1 MIHDKDIFVSDVTV
15 NGKGKQNVGEI
26 KLMKNHDMYF
36 RYEVVYIISNLHIFL
51 NRFVDN
57 YLSLSLSLSLS
68 FSLSL
73 SLWQGLWPSCK
84 WNEESGCRLA
94 CLRDGKTGLKG
105 TGLKGKRVDVQCE
118 LRYRVIS
125 RWWTN
130 CEIGKQRTKEI
141 AGVMQ
146 TS

>member
-57 YLSLSLSLSLS
+57 YLSLSLSP
-68 FSLSL
+68 SLSL
-73 SLWQGLWPSCK
+73 TVARSVTQLQMK
-84 WNEESGCRLA
+84 R
-94 CLRDGKTGLKG
+94 
-105 TGLKGKRVDVQCE
+105 GKR
-118 LRYRVIS
+118 L
-125 RWWTN
+125 
-130 CEIGKQRTKEI
+130 
-141 AGVMQ
+141 
-146 TS
+146 